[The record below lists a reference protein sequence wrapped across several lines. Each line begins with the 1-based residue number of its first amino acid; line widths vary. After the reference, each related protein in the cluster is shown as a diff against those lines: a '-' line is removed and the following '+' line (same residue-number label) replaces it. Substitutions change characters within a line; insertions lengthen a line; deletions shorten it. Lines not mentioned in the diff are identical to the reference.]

1 MRLAA
6 LLAVALVAAG
16 CSSGGGRS
24 VLHEGIVSRTGAAVP
39 ISDHEAAVIGRHAQ
53 AAWLKK
59 LETRARRHQ
68 AQRFD
73 NPARGEFR
81 QRLHKL
87 ADRYGF
93 EVVSAKVLRPRQ
105 DAPLVVVRT
114 TDYRGLAKATST
126 ILKQL
131 DPKRSTGD
139 DRTGWRYE
147 GFFWE
152 VRDERGVPFLIAS
165 TLTRGQVEGQQWA
178 RSEALYPFRH
188 G

>member
-1 MRLAA
+1 MRLGLLLALA
-6 LLAVALVAAG
+6 LLAAG

-39 ISDHEAAVIGRHAQ
+39 ISDHDAAVAGRHAQ
-53 AAWLKK
+53 ATWRKE
-59 LETRARRHQ
+59 LETRARRHP

-81 QRLHKL
+81 RRLHQL
-87 ADRYGF
+87 AGRYGF
-93 EVVSAKVLRPRQ
+93 EVVSAEVLRPRQ

-114 TDYRGLAKATST
+114 TDYRGLSKATSA
-126 ILKQL
+126 ILNRL
-131 DPKRSTGD
+131 DPKRDT
-139 DRTGWRYE
+139 YE

-152 VRDERGVPFLIAS
+152 ARDERGVPFLVAS
-165 TLTRGQVEGQQWA
+165 TLTRGQVEGSQWA
-178 RSEALYPFRH
+178 RSQALYPFPR

>member
-1 MRLAA
+1 VRLGI

-39 ISDHEAAVIGRHAQ
+39 ISDHEAADAGRLAQ
-53 AAWLKK
+53 AAWRKE
-59 LETRARRHQ
+59 LEKRARRHP

-73 NPARGEFR
+73 NPARGAFQR
-81 QRLHKL
+81 RLHQL
-87 ADRYGF
+87 AGRYGF

-114 TDYRGLAKATST
+114 TDYRGLAKATSA
-126 ILKQL
+126 ILNQL
-131 DPKRSTGD
+131 DRKRSTGG

-152 VRDERGVPFLIAS
+152 ARDERGVPFLIAS
-165 TLTRGQVEGQQWA
+165 TLTRGLVEGQQWA
-178 RSEALYPFRH
+178 RSEALYPFTH

>member
-1 MRLAA
+1 VRLCA
-6 LLAVALVAAG
+6 LLALTLVAAG

-39 ISDHEAAVIGRHAQ
+39 ISDHDAAVAGRHAQ
-53 AAWLKK
+53 AAWLKDI
-59 LETRARRHQ
+59 ETRALRHP

-81 QRLHKL
+81 RRLRNL
-87 ADRYGF
+87 AGRYGF
-93 EVVSAKVLRPRQ
+93 EVVSARVLRPRQ

-114 TDYRGLAKATST
+114 TDYRGLAKATSA
-126 ILKQL
+126 ILSRL
-131 DPKRSTGD
+131 DPKR
-139 DRTGWRYE
+139 RTYE

-152 VRDERGVPFLIAS
+152 ARDERGVPFLVAS
-165 TLTRGQVEGQQWA
+165 TLTRGRVEGSQWA
-178 RSEALYPFRH
+178 RSEALYPFAR

>member
-1 MRLAA
+1 MRVGA

-16 CSSGGGRS
+16 CASGAGRS
-24 VLHEGIVSRTGAAVP
+24 VLHEGVVSRVGAAEP
-39 ISDHEAAVIGRHAQ
+39 ISDHEAAEAGRLAP
-53 AAWLKK
+53 AAWRKE
-59 LETRARRHQ
+59 LEKRARLHT

-73 NPARGEFR
+73 NPARGAFQR
-81 QRLHKL
+81 RLHQL
-87 ADRYGF
+87 AGRYGF
-93 EVVSAKVLRPRQ
+93 EVVSAKVLRPRE

-114 TDYRGLAKATST
+114 TDYRGLANATSA
-126 ILKQL
+126 ILNQL

-152 VRDERGVPFLIAS
+152 ARDERGVPFLIAS
-165 TLTRGQVEGQQWA
+165 TLTRGQVKGQQWA
-178 RSEALYPFRH
+178 RSEALYPFPR